1 MSHTAPQRP
10 DTYQGETRNFAV
22 SFSGR
27 LDTGELLT
35 GTPTI
40 VDISGDSPTDLTISN
55 KVVSTT
61 SLTINGVTVP
71 TGEAVQFTVTG
82 QQSGKSYTIKIT
94 VGTDATPAQTLI
106 GEIKFDTET

>member
-10 DTYQGETRNFAV
+10 DTYQGEVRNVAV

-82 QQSGKSYTIKIT
+82 QQSGKSYKILIT
-94 VGTDATPAQTLI
+94 VATDATPSQDLI
-106 GEIKFDTET
+106 GKVEFDTET